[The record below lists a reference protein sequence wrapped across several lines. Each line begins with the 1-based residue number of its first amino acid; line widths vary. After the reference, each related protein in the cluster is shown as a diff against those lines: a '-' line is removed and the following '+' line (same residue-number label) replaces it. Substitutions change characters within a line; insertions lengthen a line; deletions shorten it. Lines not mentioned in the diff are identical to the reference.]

1 VEGTVS
7 SLSGKSENFRQR
19 HNIKYFSS
27 TFENL
32 SNQNYFSIMTEN
44 LNTIFNE
51 IKKYNN
57 WDKVL
62 DSPGFERSFYLSRF
76 GNSIGNK
83 LIKVL
88 VGQRRVGK
96 SYLLRQI
103 ISFLITR
110 KSVSP
115 QNIFYLNKEY
125 MSFQEINTS
134 VQLEFLFKHYLNEIK
149 PEGKVY
155 IFLDEV
161 QNIENWEIFV
171 NSYSQDFTKAYELFI
186 SGSISTLL
194 SGELASHLSGR
205 FIEFEILPFSF
216 DEYIGI
222 NNLTEN
228 RENFIGY
235 LKTGG
240 LPEIYHIDSEEVQR
254 HYIDSLKNTIILRD
268 IAVRHKIKDLT
279 LLEDIFSFLCANIG
293 NLTSFS
299 SIVNYFKSKQRKTNY
314 ETISTYVEYLI
325 NTYIFHQTERFQ
337 LQGKQVL
344 GGEYKYYLND
354 LAFKNLLFGFRA
366 TDIGY
371 NLENY
376 VFIQLKRM
384 GYNVSIGKLKNLEI
398 DFIAQKPD
406 KTIYL
411 QVTYLLNSPKV
422 IEREFENLL
431 QINDNHEKLVIS
443 LDEVQFSDYKGIK
456 HLRPWEL
463 KK

>member
-1 VEGTVS
+1 
-7 SLSGKSENFRQR
+7 
-19 HNIKYFSS
+19 
-27 TFENL
+27 
-32 SNQNYFSIMTEN
+32 MTEN
-44 LNTIFNE
+44 TDTIFNE
-51 IKKYNN
+51 IRNYNN

-62 DSPGFERSFYLSRF
+62 DIPGFERSFYLSRF
-76 GNSIGNK
+76 DNYIGNN

-103 ISFLITR
+103 INFLIT
-110 KSVSP
+110 KKNVL
-115 QNIFYLNKEY
+115 QKNIFYLNKEY
-125 MSFQEINTS
+125 TSFREINS
-134 VQLEFLFKHYLNEIK
+134 YKQLEHLFKHYQNVIQ

-155 IFLDEV
+155 VFIDEI
-161 QNIENWEIFV
+161 QNIENWELFV
-171 NSYSQDFTKAYELFI
+171 NSYSQDFTNTYELFI
-186 SGSISTLL
+186 SGSNSTLL

-205 FIEFEILPFSF
+205 YIEFEILPFDF
-216 DEYIGI
+216 NEYLGI

-228 RENFIGY
+228 RENFINY

-240 LPEIYHIDSEEVQR
+240 LPELYHINSEEVQR
-254 HYIDSLKNTIILRD
+254 HYIDSLKSTIILRD
-268 IAVRHKIKDLT
+268 IAARHKIKDLT

-293 NLTSFS
+293 NMTSFS

-314 ETISTYVEYLI
+314 ETISTYVGYLI
-325 NTYIFHQTERFQ
+325 NTFIFHQTERFQ

-354 LAFKNLLFGFRA
+354 LSFKNLLFGFRA

-371 NLENY
+371 NLENF

-398 DFIAQKPD
+398 DFVAQKPG
-406 KTIYL
+406 KTIYI
-411 QVTYLLNSPKV
+411 QATYLLNSPKV

-431 QINDNHEKLVIS
+431 QINDNHEKFVIS

-456 HLRPWEL
+456 HIRPWEL
-463 KK
+463 KN

>member
-1 VEGTVS
+1 
-7 SLSGKSENFRQR
+7 
-19 HNIKYFSS
+19 
-27 TFENL
+27 
-32 SNQNYFSIMTEN
+32 MTEN
-44 LNTIFNE
+44 IEFVFGEL
-51 IKKYNN
+51 KKYNN

-62 DSPGFERSFYLSRF
+62 DSPGFERSYYLNRF
-76 GNSIGNK
+76 NNYIGNK

-103 ISFLITR
+103 INFLITK

-115 QNIFYLNKEY
+115 QNVFYLSKEY
-125 MSFQEINTS
+125 ISFQKINTS
-134 VQLEFLFKHYLNEIK
+134 EQLELLFKLYLSDIK
-149 PEGKVY
+149 PEGKVF
-155 IFLDEV
+155 IFIDEV
-161 QNIENWEIFV
+161 QDIESWEMFV
-171 NSYSQDFTKAYELFI
+171 NSYSQDFTKTYELFI
-186 SGSISTLL
+186 SGSNSTLL

-205 FIEFEILPFSF
+205 YVEFEIFPFSF
-216 DEYIGI
+216 DEYLGI
-222 NNLTEN
+222 NSLTES
-228 RENFIGY
+228 RENFMSF

-240 LPEIYHIDSEEVQR
+240 MPEMYHIDSEEVQR

-268 IAVRHKIKDLT
+268 IAARHKIKDLT

-293 NLTSFS
+293 NLTSFGN
-299 SIVNYFKSKQRKTNY
+299 IVNYFKSKQRKTNY
-314 ETISTYVEYLI
+314 ETISSYVEYLT
-325 NTYIFHQTERFQ
+325 NTFIFHQTERFQ

-344 GGEYKYYLND
+344 GGEFKYYLND

-371 NLENY
+371 NLENF

-398 DFIAQKPD
+398 DFVAQKSD
-406 KTIYL
+406 KTIYV
-411 QVTYLLNSPKV
+411 QVTYLLNSPEV
-422 IEREFENLL
+422 IKREFENLL
-431 QINDNHEKLVIS
+431 LINDNYEKIVLS

-463 KK
+463 KN

>member
-1 VEGTVS
+1 
-7 SLSGKSENFRQR
+7 
-19 HNIKYFSS
+19 
-27 TFENL
+27 
-32 SNQNYFSIMTEN
+32 MTEN

-171 NSYSQDFTKAYELFI
+171 NSYSQDFTKTYELFI
-186 SGSISTLL
+186 SGSNSTLL

-205 FIEFEILPFSF
+205 YIEFEILPFSF

>member
-1 VEGTVS
+1 
-7 SLSGKSENFRQR
+7 
-19 HNIKYFSS
+19 
-27 TFENL
+27 
-32 SNQNYFSIMTEN
+32 MTEN
-44 LNTIFNE
+44 IIRIFNE

-62 DSPGFERSFYLSRF
+62 DSPGFERSFYLNRF
-76 GNSIGNK
+76 NSYLGNK

-88 VGQRRVGK
+88 TGQRRVGK

-103 ISFLITR
+103 INFLITR

-125 MSFQEINTS
+125 ISFQEINTS
-134 VQLEFLFKHYLNEIK
+134 VQLELLFKHFLSEIQ

-155 IFLDEV
+155 VFLDEV
-161 QNIENWEIFV
+161 QNIANWEVFV
-171 NSYSQDFTKAYELFI
+171 NSFSQDFSVTCELFV
-186 SGSISTLL
+186 SGSNSTLL

-205 FIEFEILPFSF
+205 YIELEIFPFSF
-216 DEYIGI
+216 EEYLGI
-222 NNLTEN
+222 KNLAET
-228 RENFIGY
+228 RENFIAY

-254 HYIDSLKNTIILRD
+254 HYADSLKNTIILRD
-268 IAVRHKIKDLT
+268 IAARHKIKDLV
-279 LLEDIFSFLCANIG
+279 LLEDIFSFLCSNIG

-299 SIVNYFKSKQRKTNY
+299 SIVNYFKRKQRKTNY
-314 ETISTYVEYLI
+314 ETISTYVEYL
-325 NTYIFHQTERFQ
+325 TGTFVFHQTERFQ
-337 LQGKQVL
+337 LQWKQVL

-366 TDIGY
+366 SDIGY
-371 NLENY
+371 NLENF

-384 GYNVSIGKLKNLEI
+384 GYNVSVGKFKNLEI
-398 DFIAQKPD
+398 DFVAQKPG
-406 KTIYL
+406 KTIYA

-422 IEREFENLL
+422 IEREFDNLL
-431 QINDNHEKLVIS
+431 QIQDNHEKFVIS

-463 KK
+463 IN

>member
-1 VEGTVS
+1 
-7 SLSGKSENFRQR
+7 
-19 HNIKYFSS
+19 
-27 TFENL
+27 
-32 SNQNYFSIMTEN
+32 MTEN
-44 LNTIFNE
+44 IATTFE
-51 IKKYNN
+51 ETRKYNN

-62 DSPGFERSFYLSRF
+62 NSPGFERTFYLTRF
-76 GNSIGNK
+76 SKYIGNK

-88 VGQRRVGK
+88 IGQRRVGK

-103 ISFLITR
+103 INFLITGE
-110 KSVSP
+110 SVSP
-115 QNIFYLNKEY
+115 QNIFYLNKEF
-125 MSFQEINTS
+125 MSFQGINN
-134 VQLEFLFKHYLNEIK
+134 VLQLELLFKHYLNEIK
-149 PEGKVY
+149 PTGKIY

-161 QNIENWEIFV
+161 QNIENWEMFV
-171 NSYSQDFTKAYELFI
+171 NSYAQDFTTIYELFI
-186 SGSISTLL
+186 SGSNSTLL

-205 FIEFEILPFSF
+205 YIEFEIFPFSF
-216 DEYIGI
+216 DEYLGI
-222 NNLTEN
+222 KNMTET

-254 HYIDSLKNTIILRD
+254 HYVDSLKNTIILRD
-268 IAVRHKIKDLT
+268 IATRHKIKDLI
-279 LLEDIFSFLCANIG
+279 LLEDIFNFLCANIG

-325 NTYIFHQTERFQ
+325 NTFIFHQTERFQ

-371 NLENY
+371 NLENF

-398 DFIAQKPD
+398 DFVAQKPD
-406 KTIYL
+406 KTIYV

-431 QINDNHEKLVIS
+431 QINDNHEKCVIS
-443 LDEVQFSDYKGIK
+443 LDEFEFSDYKGIK

-463 KK
+463 KN